1 MRNTVII
8 GILFSSVLLQ
18 AQSVAKD
25 SNTMLVPHYEEARR
39 MSVAGPMHPA
49 TNCRSTSSLIR
60 ISTGVI
66 GPTLISEPPFSISAS
81 DFGQQDLGTKH
92 MIVRFWV
99 DEHGS
104 TCNIH
109 VLKPVNPSIDE
120 RVMDAVRQYRFAPAT
135 LDNQRVAVEINMTVN
150 FERR

>member
-66 GPTLISEPPFSISAS
+66 GPTLSLNHLS
-81 DFGQQDLGTKH
+81 
-92 MIVRFWV
+92 
-99 DEHGS
+99 
-104 TCNIH
+104 
-109 VLKPVNPSIDE
+109 PSLQAILVG
-120 RVMDAVRQYRFAPAT
+120 R
-135 LDNQRVAVEINMTVN
+135 I
-150 FERR
+150 